1 MKCAL
6 EFGSQRAW
14 GPKELADLHLTY
26 VKEIE
31 RVRVCRQRAR
41 KRKRFIGETFYVRV
55 TSVVSP
61 IRRLRGQSND

>member
-1 MKCAL
+1 MRFRIRQPAGTVTQWK
-6 EFGSQRAW
+6 
-14 GPKELADLHLTY
+14 LADLHLTY

-31 RVRVCRQRAR
+31 RVRVCRPRAR

-61 IRRLRGQSND
+61 IRRLRCQSND